1 MTSES
6 DLLRMTLAALGA
18 RPDVRLFRNHVGA
31 GWTGRAVTSSRREI
45 VMIANA
51 QRCTFGL
58 APGSSDLIGW
68 RSIEITPDMVGQRV
82 AVFVAIET
90 KSPRGRLTPEQR
102 AFLDTAKKM
111 GALAGVARSVNEA
124 TTIMEVKHD

>member
-6 DLLRMTLAALGA
+6 DLLRMTLAALGS
-18 RPDVRLFRNHVGA
+18 RHDVRLFRNHVGA
-31 GWTGRAVTSSRREI
+31 GWTGRAITSSRREI

-68 RSIEITPDMVGQRV
+68 RSIKITPDMVGKHV

-102 AFLDTAKKM
+102 AFIETAKRM
-111 GALAGVARSVNEA
+111 GALAGVARSVEEA
-124 TTIMEVKHD
+124 TTILEGKHD

>member
-6 DLLRMTLAALGA
+6 DLLRMTLTALGS

-31 GWTGRAVTSSRREI
+31 GWTGRAVTSSCGSL
-45 VMIANA
+45 VMLSDA

-90 KSPRGRLTPEQR
+90 KSPRGRVTPDQH
-102 AFLDTAKKM
+102 AFLDTAKRM
-111 GALAGVARSVNEA
+111 GALAGVARSVDEA

>member
-1 MTSES
+1 
-6 DLLRMTLAALGA
+6 MTLAALGS

-31 GWTGRAVTSSRREI
+31 GWTGRSVTSSNREI
-45 VMIANA
+45 VMLFDA

-68 RSIEITPDMVGQRV
+68 RSIEITPDMVGKRV

-90 KSPRGRLTPEQR
+90 KSPRGRLTTEQR
-102 AFLDTAKKM
+102 AFIDTAKKM
-111 GALAGVARSVNEA
+111 GALAGVARSVDDA
-124 TTIMEVKHD
+124 TKILEVKHD